1 MGLVVT
7 LTYQLSSRCS
17 TWHWRPCNASTPPK
31 QLQLFLSI
39 CFVGRY
45 TTWMLALTIVL
56 GPATL
61 PPTRLT
67 ICWVQVRSPSPRKT
81 SSTEAEVC
89 KVRETLKWILGGAG
103 ELQFAFQAACDGAVV
118 RLTRC
123 FECFH
128 SLAVDVPCP
137 RHTLYVC
144 KSLGG
149 ALCQSLTAMQL
160 IRQQYYAFKGPN
172 WGSAA
177 EAL

>member
-7 LTYQLSSRCS
+7 LTCQLSSRFL
-17 TWHWRPCNASTPPK
+17 TWHWRPCNAPNPPK
-31 QLQLFLSI
+31 QLQLLLSI

-67 ICWVQVRSPSPRKT
+67 ICWVQVRSPRPRKT

-89 KVRETLKWILGGAG
+89 KVRETLKWFLGGAG

-118 RLTRC
+118 P
-123 FECFH
+123 H
-128 SLAVDVPCP
+128 SLLRMFSFLGSGCALSQAHPV
-137 RHTLYVC
+137 RLQIAWGR
-144 KSLGG
+144 SLSESHSH
-149 ALCQSLTAMQL
+149 AAH
-160 IRQQYYAFKGPN
+160 
-172 WGSAA
+172 SAA
-177 EAL
+177 IPRI